1 MPELADTGRRIK
13 ELRVSAGMTQH
24 DLAGSDMSSSYISLV
39 ERGKRIPSGRALK
52 ILAARLGVGVDEISS
67 SPQPAESPGLARRL
81 DLVGRL
87 VAARRQWEG
96 GDAEGALSEFR
107 ALASMEPAGR
117 QDDVFTEAQ
126 LAIAEIL
133 GSLGR
138 ADEGADVLL
147 RMLDALAPAPYAEAR
162 LRALIALADLLESA
176 GRVQDGLRYALT
188 GYLECTDRRT
198 GQGPGGGP
206 ATGPGTGFHLLLVLD
221 VLTRC
226 AYWSGCPDWA
236 PEPERPRPPA
246 DGVLP
251 GPRATIDLH
260 RALALRDQGEWERA
274 TELLGEC
281 ARRVT
286 PAAGFPLWEKVNGQ
300 YALLLLHRGERAA
313 ARSIV
318 ERGLVVASVAQEPE
332 FPLWLTT
339 ADAVCAEA
347 SGDRDRL
354 TALGEELAALPETG
368 RSHEKAAAL
377 LEIAAACERVGDR
390 ERAARHY
397 RQAADLF
404 RRAQAYR
411 HAERARDRLVQ
422 LAESPARQPQEQL

>member
-24 DLAGSDMSSSYISLV
+24 DLAGSEMSSSYISLV

-52 ILAARLGVGVDEISS
+52 ILAQRLGVGVDEISRT
-67 SPQPAESPGLARRL
+67 AEHVETTSRVRRL

-96 GDAEGALSEFR
+96 GDAEGALREFR
-107 ALASMEPAGR
+107 ALAEIDPAGR

-133 GSLGR
+133 GTLGR
-138 ADEGADVLL
+138 ADEGAEVLL
-147 RMLDALAPAPYAEAR
+147 RMLDALTPAPYAEAR

-188 GYLECTDRRT
+188 GSLECADRR
-198 GQGPGGGP
+198 
-206 ATGPGTGFHLLLVLD
+206 PGTGFHSLLVLD

-226 AYWSGCPDWA
+226 AYWSGCPEWA
-236 PEPERPRPPA
+236 PDTDHCRHSAE
-246 DGVLP
+246 GVLP
-251 GPRATIDLH
+251 GPRAAIDLH
-260 RALALRDQGEWERA
+260 RALDLRDRGEMERA
-274 TELLGEC
+274 AALLGEC

-286 PAAGFPLWEKVNGQ
+286 PTAGFPLWEKINGH
-300 YALLLLHRGERAA
+300 YALLLLHRGETAA

-318 ERGLVVASVAQEPE
+318 ERGLVVASVTQEPE

-347 SGDRDRL
+347 AGDPGRVF
-354 TALGEELAALPETG
+354 ALGVELAALPDTG
-368 RSHEKAAAL
+368 RGHEKAAAL
-377 LEIAAACERVGDR
+377 LEIAAACERLGDR
-390 ERAARHY
+390 ERAAGHFRY
-397 RQAADLF
+397 SAELF

-411 HAERARDRLVQ
+411 HAERARERLTD
-422 LAESPARQPQEQL
+422 LIEKRD

>member
-24 DLAGSDMSSSYISLV
+24 DLAGSEMSSSYISLV

-52 ILAARLGVGVDEISS
+52 ILAERLGVGVDEISTAAAPVETS
-67 SPQPAESPGLARRL
+67 GRVRRL

-107 ALASMEPAGR
+107 DLAESDPAGR

-133 GSLGR
+133 GTLGR
-138 ADEGADVLL
+138 ADEGAEVLL

-188 GYLECTDRRT
+188 GALECADRRS
-198 GQGPGGGP
+198 
-206 ATGPGTGFHLLLVLD
+206 ATGFHSLLVLD

-236 PEPERPRPPA
+236 SDIDTERPAA

-260 RALALRDQGEWERA
+260 RALDLRDRGEIERA
-274 TELLGEC
+274 TALLGAC

-300 YALLLLHRGERAA
+300 YALLLLRRGDAA
-313 ARSIV
+313 KAHSIV
-318 ERGLVVASVAQEPE
+318 ERGLVVASVAQEPD

-347 SGDRDRL
+347 NGDVGRL
-354 TALGEELAALPETG
+354 VALGAELAALPDTG

-377 LEIAAACERVGDR
+377 WEIAAACERVGDR
-390 ERAARHY
+390 ERAAEHFRY
-397 RQAADLF
+397 SAELF

-411 HAERARDRLVQ
+411 HAERARERLTD
-422 LAESPARQPQEQL
+422 LIEKRG

>member
-24 DLAGSDMSSSYISLV
+24 DLAGSEMSSSYISLV

-52 ILAARLGVGVDEISS
+52 ILAQRLGVGVDEISRT
-67 SPQPAESPGLARRL
+67 AEHVETTSRVRRL

-96 GDAEGALSEFR
+96 GDAEGALREFR
-107 ALASMEPAGR
+107 ALAEIDPAGR

-133 GSLGR
+133 GTLGR
-138 ADEGADVLL
+138 ADEGAEVLL
-147 RMLDALAPAPYAEAR
+147 RMLDGLTPAPYAEAR

-188 GYLECTDRRT
+188 GSLECEGRR
-198 GQGPGGGP
+198 
-206 ATGPGTGFHLLLVLD
+206 PGTGFHSLLVLD

-226 AYWSGCPDWA
+226 AYWSGCPEWA
-236 PEPERPRPPA
+236 PDTDHCRPSA
-246 DGVLP
+246 EGVLP
-251 GPRATIDLH
+251 GPRAAIDLH
-260 RALALRDQGEWERA
+260 RALDLRDRGEMERA
-274 TELLGEC
+274 AALLGEC

-286 PAAGFPLWEKVNGQ
+286 PTAGFPLWEKINGH
-300 YALLLLHRGERAA
+300 YALLLLHRGETAA

-318 ERGLVVASVAQEPE
+318 ERGLVVASVTQEPE

-347 SGDRDRL
+347 AGHPGRVF
-354 TALGEELAALPETG
+354 ALGEELAALPDTG

-377 LEIAAACERVGDR
+377 LEIAAACERLGDW
-390 ERAARHY
+390 ERAAGHFRY
-397 RQAADLF
+397 SAELF

-411 HAERARDRLVQ
+411 HAERARERLTD
-422 LAESPARQPQEQL
+422 LIEKRG

>member
-24 DLAGSDMSSSYISLV
+24 DLAGAEMSSSYISLV
-39 ERGKRIPSGRALK
+39 ERGKRIPSGRALR
-52 ILAARLGVGVDEISS
+52 ILAERLGVGVDEISRGVEPVETTS
-67 SPQPAESPGLARRL
+67 RVRRL

-96 GDAEGALSEFR
+96 GDAEGALLEFR
-107 ALASMEPAGR
+107 ALAEIDPAGR

-133 GSLGR
+133 GTLGR

-147 RMLDALAPAPYAEAR
+147 RMLDVLAPAPYAEAR

-188 GYLECTDRRT
+188 GFLECADRS
-198 GQGPGGGP
+198 PGS
-206 ATGPGTGFHLLLVLD
+206 GFHALLVLE

-236 PEPERPRPPA
+236 PGTDHGRPSA

-260 RALALRDQGEWERA
+260 RALDLRDRGEVVRA
-274 TELLGEC
+274 AELLGEC

-286 PAAGFPLWEKVNGQ
+286 PAAGFPLWEKISGH
-300 YALLLLHRGERAA
+300 YALLLLERGETAA

-318 ERGLVVASVAQEPE
+318 ERGLVVASVAQEPD
-332 FPLWLTT
+332 FPLWLST
-339 ADAVCAEA
+339 AEAVCAQA
-347 SGDRDRL
+347 AGDPDRL
-354 TALGEELAALPETG
+354 FALGEEVAALPDTG

-377 LEIAAACERVGDR
+377 GEIAAACERTGDR
-390 ERAARHY
+390 ERAAGHFRY
-397 RQAADLF
+397 SAELF

-411 HAERARDRLVQ
+411 HAERARERLAD
-422 LAESPARQPQEQL
+422 LLEKRG

>member
-24 DLAGSDMSSSYISLV
+24 DLAGSEMSSSYISLV

-52 ILAARLGVGVDEISS
+52 ILAERLGVGVDEISAAGE
-67 SPQPAESPGLARRL
+67 PVESPGRVRRL

-107 ALASMEPAGR
+107 ALAESDPAGR

-133 GSLGR
+133 GTLGR
-138 ADEGADVLL
+138 ADEGAEVLL
-147 RMLDALAPAPYAEAR
+147 RMLDSLAPAPYAEAR

-188 GYLECTDRRT
+188 GSLEFADRR
-198 GQGPGGGP
+198 
-206 ATGPGTGFHLLLVLD
+206 PGTGFHSLLVLD

-226 AYWSGCPDWA
+226 AYWSGCPEWA
-236 PEPERPRPPA
+236 PDTDHGRPPA
-246 DGVLP
+246 DGVFP
-251 GPRATIDLH
+251 GPRAAIDLH
-260 RALALRDQGEWERA
+260 RALDLRDRGEPERA
-274 TELLGEC
+274 AELLGEC

-286 PAAGFPLWEKVNGQ
+286 PAAGFPLWEKINGHH
-300 YALLLLHRGERAA
+300 ALLLLHRGEAAA

-318 ERGLVVASVAQEPE
+318 ERGLVVASVAQEPD

-339 ADAVCAEA
+339 AGAVCAEA
-347 SGDRDRL
+347 AGDRGRMAQL
-354 TALGEELAALPETG
+354 AAEVAALPDTG

-377 LEIAAACERVGDR
+377 MEIAAACERVGDR
-390 ERAARHY
+390 ERAAAHFRY
-397 RQAADLF
+397 SAELF

-411 HAERARDRLVQ
+411 HAERARERLTD
-422 LAESPARQPQEQL
+422 LLEKRG

>member
-24 DLAGSDMSSSYISLV
+24 DLAGSEMSSSYISLV

-52 ILAARLGVGVDEISS
+52 ILAARLGVGVDEISA
-67 SPQPAESPGLARRL
+67 PGAPVESPGRVRRL

-107 ALASMEPAGR
+107 ELAESDPAGR

-133 GSLGR
+133 GTLGR
-138 ADEGADVLL
+138 ADEGAEVLL

-188 GYLECTDRRT
+188 GSLECADRH
-198 GQGPGGGP
+198 
-206 ATGPGTGFHLLLVLD
+206 PGTGFHSLLVLD

-236 PEPERPRPPA
+236 PDTDHGRPPA
-246 DGVLP
+246 DGVFP
-251 GPRATIDLH
+251 GPRAVVDLH
-260 RALALRDQGEWERA
+260 RALDLRDRGEAERA
-274 TELLGEC
+274 AALLGEC

-286 PAAGFPLWEKVNGQ
+286 PAAGFPLWEKINGH
-300 YALLLLHRGERAA
+300 YALLLLDRGEAAA
-313 ARSIV
+313 ARGLV
-318 ERGLVVASVAQEPE
+318 ERGLVVASVAQEPD
-332 FPLWLTT
+332 FPLWLRT
-339 ADAVCAEA
+339 AEAVCAA
-347 SGDRDRL
+347 AAGDRGRL
-354 TALGEELAALPETG
+354 VELGEEVAGLPDTG

-377 LEIAAACERVGDR
+377 LEIAAACERSGDR
-390 ERAARHY
+390 ERAAGHFRY
-397 RQAADLF
+397 SAELF

-411 HAERARDRLVQ
+411 HAERARERLAD
-422 LAESPARQPQEQL
+422 LLEKRG

>member
-24 DLAGSDMSSSYISLV
+24 DLAGSEMSSSYISLV

-52 ILAARLGVGVDEISS
+52 ILAERLGVGVDEISAATAPVETS
-67 SPQPAESPGLARRL
+67 GRVRRL

-107 ALASMEPAGR
+107 ELAESDPAGR

-133 GSLGR
+133 GTLGR
-138 ADEGADVLL
+138 ADEGAEVLL

-188 GYLECTDRRT
+188 GYLECADRRS
-198 GQGPGGGP
+198 
-206 ATGPGTGFHLLLVLD
+206 ATGFHSLLVLD

-226 AYWSGCPDWA
+226 AYWSGCPEWA
-236 PEPERPRPPA
+236 PDADHGRPAA

-251 GPRATIDLH
+251 GPRASIDLH
-260 RALALRDQGEWERA
+260 RALDLRDRGEIARA
-274 TELLGEC
+274 AALLGAC
-281 ARRVT
+281 AHRVT
-286 PAAGFPLWEKVNGQ
+286 PAAGFPLWEKINGQ
-300 YALLLLHRGERAA
+300 YALLLLRRGEASKA
-313 ARSIV
+313 NSIV
-318 ERGLVVASVAQEPE
+318 ERGLVVASVTPEPD

-339 ADAVCAEA
+339 ASALDAEA
-347 SGDRDRL
+347 TGDVVRL
-354 TALGEELAALPETG
+354 VALGAQLAALPDTG

-377 LEIAAACERVGDR
+377 WEIAAACERVGDR
-390 ERAARHY
+390 ERAAGHFRY
-397 RQAADLF
+397 SAELF

-411 HAERARDRLVQ
+411 HAERVRERLTD
-422 LAESPARQPQEQL
+422 LIEKRG

>member
-24 DLAGSDMSSSYISLV
+24 DLAGAEMSSSYISLV

-52 ILAARLGVGVDEISS
+52 ILAERLGVGVDDISRS
-67 SPQPAESPGLARRL
+67 AEPVESPGRVRRL

-107 ALASMEPAGR
+107 ALAEIEPAGR
-117 QDDVFTEAQ
+117 QDDVLTEAQ

-133 GSLGR
+133 GTLGR
-138 ADEGADVLL
+138 ADEGAEVLL
-147 RMLDALAPAPYAEAR
+147 RMLQALAPAPYAEAR

-176 GRVQDGLRYALT
+176 GRVQDGLRHALT
-188 GYLECTDRRT
+188 GFLECADRR
-198 GQGPGGGP
+198 PGGG
-206 ATGPGTGFHLLLVLD
+206 FHALLVLD

-236 PEPERPRPPA
+236 PDTDHGRPSP
-246 DGVLP
+246 DGAFP
-251 GPRATIDLH
+251 GPRASIDLH
-260 RALALRDQGEWERA
+260 RALDLRDRGETARA
-274 TELLGEC
+274 TALLGEC

-286 PAAGFPLWEKVNGQ
+286 PAAGFPLWERISGQ
-300 YALLLLHRGERAA
+300 YALLLLGQGEETA

-318 ERGLVVASVAQEPE
+318 ERGLVVASVAQEPG

-339 ADAVCAEA
+339 AEAVCAEA
-347 SGDRDRL
+347 AGEVAQL
-354 TALGEELAALPETG
+354 VALGEELAALPDTG

-377 LEIAAACERVGDR
+377 GEIAAACERVGDR
-390 ERAARHY
+390 ERAAGYFRY
-397 RQAADLF
+397 SAELF

-411 HAERARDRLVQ
+411 HAERARERLAD
-422 LAESPARQPQEQL
+422 LLEKRG

>member
-24 DLAGSDMSSSYISLV
+24 DLAGPEMSSSYISLV
-39 ERGKRIPSGRALK
+39 EHGKRIPSGWALK
-52 ILAARLGVGVDEISS
+52 ILAERLGVGVAEISGVAA
-67 SPQPAESPGLARRL
+67 PAEATGRARRL

-87 VAARRQWEG
+87 VAARRQWDG
-96 GDAEGALSEFR
+96 GDVEGALSEFR
-107 ALASMEPAGR
+107 ELAEMEPAHR

-133 GSLGR
+133 GTLGR
-138 ADEGADVLL
+138 ADEGAEVLQ
-147 RMLDALAPAPYAEAR
+147 RMLEVLAAEPYAEPR

-188 GYLECTDRRT
+188 GHLECT
-198 GQGPGGGP
+198 GQR
-206 ATGPGTGFHLLLVLD
+206 PGTGFHSLLVLE

-236 PEPERPRPPA
+236 PDTDHGRPPA

-251 GPRATIDLH
+251 GPRASVDLH
-260 RALALRDQGEWERA
+260 RALDLRDRGEPERA
-274 TELLGEC
+274 TELLGAC

-286 PAAGFPLWEKVNGQ
+286 PAAGFPLWEKINGH
-300 YALLLLHRGERAA
+300 YALLLLRRGESAA

-318 ERGLVVASVAQEPE
+318 ERGLVVASVAQEPG

-339 ADAVCAEA
+339 AEAAGAEA
-347 SGDRDRL
+347 TGDRARL
-354 TALGEELAALPETG
+354 FALGAELAALPDTG

-377 LEIAAACERVGDR
+377 GEVAAACARAGDR
-390 ERAARHY
+390 ERAAGHFRY
-397 RQAADLF
+397 SAELF

-411 HAERARDRLVQ
+411 HAERARERLTE
-422 LAESPARQPQEQL
+422 LIEKRD

>member
-13 ELRVSAGMTQH
+13 ELRVGAGMTQH

-52 ILAARLGVGVDEISS
+52 ILAERLGVGVTEISGG
-67 SPQPAESPGLARRL
+67 AESAESTGRVRRL

-96 GDAEGALSEFR
+96 GDAEGALREFR
-107 ALASMEPAGR
+107 ALAETESAGR
-117 QDDVFTEAQ
+117 QDDVYTEAQ

-138 ADEGADVLL
+138 ADEGAAVLL
-147 RMLDALAPAPYAEAR
+147 RMLDALAAAPYAEAR

-188 GYLECTDRRT
+188 GSLESDL
-198 GQGPGGGP
+198 
-206 ATGPGTGFHLLLVLD
+206 APGTGFHSLLVLD

-226 AYWSGCPDWA
+226 AYWSGCAHWA
-236 PEPERPRPPA
+236 PATDRGRPA
-246 DGVLP
+246 AHGVLP
-251 GPRATIDLH
+251 GPRASIDLH
-260 RALALRDQGEWERA
+260 RALDLWDRGAADRA
-274 TELLGEC
+274 AELLADT

-286 PAAGFPLWEKVNGQ
+286 PAAGFRLWEKVNGH
-300 YALLLLHRGERAA
+300 YALLLLGRGERSA

-318 ERGLVVASVAQEPE
+318 ERGLVVASVAQEPD

-339 ADAVCAEA
+339 AEAVCAEA
-347 SGDRDRL
+347 AGDPARVR
-354 TALGEELAALPETG
+354 ALGAELAALPDTG
-368 RSHEKAAAL
+368 RRHEKAAAL
-377 LEIAAACERVGDR
+377 LEIAAAHERIGDR
-390 ERAARHY
+390 EKAAGYFRY
-397 RQAADLF
+397 SAELF

-411 HAERARDRLVQ
+411 HADRARERLTE
-422 LAESPARQPQEQL
+422 LLEKRN

>member
-24 DLAGSDMSSSYISLV
+24 DLAGSEMSSSYISLV

-52 ILAARLGVGVDEISS
+52 ILAERLGVGVEEIAGG
-67 SPQPAESPGLARRL
+67 AEPVETAGRVRRL

-107 ALASMEPAGR
+107 ALAEIDPAGR

-133 GSLGR
+133 GTLGR
-138 ADEGADVLL
+138 ADEGAGVLL
-147 RMLDALAPAPYAEAR
+147 RMLDGLAPAPYAEAR

-188 GYLECTDRRT
+188 GSLECADRRS
-198 GQGPGGGP
+198 
-206 ATGPGTGFHLLLVLD
+206 ATGFHSLLVLD

-226 AYWSGCPDWA
+226 AYWSGCPEWA
-236 PEPERPRPPA
+236 PAVDHGRPSA
-246 DGVLP
+246 DGVFP

-260 RALALRDQGEWERA
+260 RALDLRDRGEIERA
-274 TELLGEC
+274 AALLGTC

-286 PAAGFPLWEKVNGQ
+286 PAAGFPLWEKIHGR
-300 YALLLLHRGERAA
+300 YALVLLERGETAA

-318 ERGLVVASVAQEPE
+318 ERGLVVASVGQEPD

-347 SGDRDRL
+347 VGDLDR
-354 TALGEELAALPETG
+354 LAALGAEVAALPDAG

-377 LEIAAACERVGDR
+377 GEIAAACARVGDR
-390 ERAARHY
+390 ERAAGHFRY
-397 RQAADLF
+397 SADLF

-411 HAERARDRLVQ
+411 HAERARERLAD
-422 LAESPARQPQEQL
+422 LIEKRD

>member
-24 DLAGSDMSSSYISLV
+24 DLAGSEMSSSYISLV

-52 ILAARLGVGVDEISS
+52 ILAARLGVGVDEISAAGE
-67 SPQPAESPGLARRL
+67 PVESPGRVRRL

-107 ALASMEPAGR
+107 ALAESDPAGR

-133 GSLGR
+133 GTLGR
-138 ADEGADVLL
+138 ADEGAEVLL

-188 GYLECTDRRT
+188 GSLECADRH
-198 GQGPGGGP
+198 
-206 ATGPGTGFHLLLVLD
+206 PGTGFHSLLVLD

-236 PEPERPRPPA
+236 PDTDHGRPPA
-246 DGVLP
+246 DGVFP
-251 GPRATIDLH
+251 GPRAVIDLH
-260 RALALRDQGEWERA
+260 RALDLRDRGEAERA
-274 TELLGEC
+274 AALLGEC

-286 PAAGFPLWEKVNGQ
+286 PAAGFPLWEKINGH
-300 YALLLLHRGERAA
+300 YALLLLDRGETAA
-313 ARSIV
+313 ARGIV
-318 ERGLVVASVAQEPE
+318 ERGLVVASVAQEPG

-339 ADAVCAEA
+339 AQAVGAQA
-347 SGDRDRL
+347 AGDRGRL
-354 TALGEELAALPETG
+354 AELGEEVAALPDTG

-377 LEIAAACERVGDR
+377 LEIAAACERAGDR
-390 ERAARHY
+390 ERAAGHFRY
-397 RQAADLF
+397 SAELF

-411 HAERARDRLVQ
+411 HAERARERLAD
-422 LAESPARQPQEQL
+422 LLEKRG

>member
-24 DLAGSDMSSSYISLV
+24 DLAGSEMSSSYISLV

-52 ILAARLGVGVDEISS
+52 ILAARLGVGVDEISAAGE
-67 SPQPAESPGLARRL
+67 PVESPGRVRRL

-107 ALASMEPAGR
+107 ALAESDPAGR

-133 GSLGR
+133 GTLGR
-138 ADEGADVLL
+138 ADEGAEVLL

-188 GYLECTDRRT
+188 GSLECADRH
-198 GQGPGGGP
+198 
-206 ATGPGTGFHLLLVLD
+206 PGTGFHSLLVLD

-236 PEPERPRPPA
+236 PDTDHGRPPA
-246 DGVLP
+246 DGVFP
-251 GPRATIDLH
+251 GPRAVIDLH
-260 RALALRDQGEWERA
+260 RALDLRDRGEAERA
-274 TELLGEC
+274 AALLGEC

-286 PAAGFPLWEKVNGQ
+286 PAAGFPLWEKINGH
-300 YALLLLHRGERAA
+300 YALLLLDRGETAA
-313 ARSIV
+313 ARGIV
-318 ERGLVVASVAQEPE
+318 ERGLVVASVAQEPG

-339 ADAVCAEA
+339 AQAVGAQA
-347 SGDRDRL
+347 AGDRGRL
-354 TALGEELAALPETG
+354 VELGEEVAALPDTG

-377 LEIAAACERVGDR
+377 LEIAAACERAGDR
-390 ERAARHY
+390 ERAAGHFRY
-397 RQAADLF
+397 SAELF

-411 HAERARDRLVQ
+411 HAERARERLAD
-422 LAESPARQPQEQL
+422 LLEKRG

>member
-1 MPELADTGRRIK
+1 MPEPADTGRRIK
-13 ELRVSAGMTQH
+13 ELRVSAGLTQH
-24 DLAGSDMSSSYISLV
+24 ELAGAEMSASYISLV

-52 ILAARLGVGVDEISS
+52 ILAERLGVGVTEISDGS
-67 SPQPAESPGLARRL
+67 EPVESLGRVRRL

-96 GDAEGALSEFR
+96 GDAEGALREFR
-107 ALASMEPAGR
+107 SLAGSEPDGR
-117 QDDVFTEAQ
+117 PDDVNTEAQ

-138 ADEGADVLL
+138 AEEGADVLL
-147 RMLDALAPAPYAEAR
+147 RMLDGLAPAAYAEAR

-188 GYLECTDRRT
+188 GSLEAAAVRA
-198 GQGPGGGP
+198 PGS
-206 ATGPGTGFHLLLVLD
+206 AFHSVLVLD

-226 AYWSGCPDWA
+226 AYWSGCAHWA
-236 PEPERPRPPA
+236 PEAEEAVRPA

-251 GPRATIDLH
+251 GPRAGIDLH
-260 RALALRDQGEWERA
+260 RALDLWDRGETDRAAALLER
-274 TELLGEC
+274 T

-286 PAAGFPLWEKVNGQ
+286 PAAGFRLWETVNGRH
-300 YALLLLHRGERAA
+300 ALLLLARGERTA

-318 ERGLVVASVAQEPE
+318 ERGLVVASVAQEAD

-347 SGDRDRL
+347 AGEGERVA
-354 TALGEELAALPETG
+354 ALGAELAALPDTG
-368 RSHEKAAAL
+368 RCHEKAAAL
-377 LEIAAACERVGDR
+377 SEIAAACARLGDR
-390 ERAARHY
+390 ERAAGHFRY
-397 RQAADLF
+397 SADLF

-411 HAERARDRLVQ
+411 HADRARERLAG
-422 LAESPARQPQEQL
+422 LLGKCR

>member
-24 DLAGSDMSSSYISLV
+24 DLAGAEMSSSYISLV
-39 ERGKRIPSGRALK
+39 ERGKRIPSGRALR
-52 ILAARLGVGVDEISS
+52 ILAERLGVGVDEISRG
-67 SPQPAESPGLARRL
+67 AEPVETTSRVRRL

-107 ALASMEPAGR
+107 ALAEIDPAGR

-133 GSLGR
+133 GTLGR

-188 GYLECTDRRT
+188 GFLECADRS
-198 GQGPGGGP
+198 PGS
-206 ATGPGTGFHLLLVLD
+206 GFHSLLVLE

-236 PEPERPRPPA
+236 PGTDHGRPAA

-260 RALALRDQGEWERA
+260 RALDLRDRGEVARA
-274 TELLGEC
+274 AELLGEC

-286 PAAGFPLWEKVNGQ
+286 PAAGFPLWEKISGH
-300 YALLLLHRGERAA
+300 YALLLLERGETAA

-318 ERGLVVASVAQEPE
+318 ERGLVVASVAQEPD
-332 FPLWLTT
+332 FPLWLST
-339 ADAVCAEA
+339 AEAVCAQA
-347 SGDRDRL
+347 AGDPDRL
-354 TALGEELAALPETG
+354 FALGEEVAALPDTG

-377 LEIAAACERVGDR
+377 GEIAAACERTGDR
-390 ERAARHY
+390 ERAAGHFRY
-397 RQAADLF
+397 SAELF

-411 HAERARDRLVQ
+411 HAERARERLAD
-422 LAESPARQPQEQL
+422 LLEKRG

>member
-13 ELRVSAGMTQH
+13 ELRVGAGMTQH

-52 ILAARLGVGVDEISS
+52 ILAERLGVGVTEISGG
-67 SPQPAESPGLARRL
+67 AESAESTGRVRRL

-96 GDAEGALSEFR
+96 GDAEGALREFR
-107 ALASMEPAGR
+107 ALAETESAGR
-117 QDDVFTEAQ
+117 QDDVYTEAQ

-138 ADEGADVLL
+138 ADEGAAVLL
-147 RMLDALAPAPYAEAR
+147 RMLDALAAAPYAEAR

-188 GYLECTDRRT
+188 GSLESDR
-198 GQGPGGGP
+198 
-206 ATGPGTGFHLLLVLD
+206 APGTGFHSLLVLD

-226 AYWSGCPDWA
+226 AYWSGCAHWA
-236 PEPERPRPPA
+236 PATDRGRPPA
-246 DGVLP
+246 HGVLP
-251 GPRATIDLH
+251 GPRASIELH
-260 RALALRDQGEWERA
+260 RALDLWDRGAADRA
-274 TELLGEC
+274 AELL
-281 ARRVT
+281 ADTVRRVT
-286 PAAGFPLWEKVNGQ
+286 PAAGFRLWEKINGR
-300 YALLLLHRGERAA
+300 YALLLLGRGERSA

-318 ERGLVVASVAQEPE
+318 ERGLVVASVAQEPD
-332 FPLWLTT
+332 FPLWLMT
-339 ADAVCAEA
+339 AEAVCAEA
-347 SGDRDRL
+347 AGDPARVRS
-354 TALGEELAALPETG
+354 LGTELAALPDTG

-377 LEIAAACERVGDR
+377 LEIAAAHERIGDR
-390 ERAARHY
+390 EKAAGYFRY
-397 RQAADLF
+397 SAELF

-411 HAERARDRLVQ
+411 HADRARERLTE
-422 LAESPARQPQEQL
+422 LLEKRN

>member
-13 ELRVSAGMTQH
+13 ELRVGAGMTQH
-24 DLAGSDMSSSYISLV
+24 DLAGADMSSSYISLV

-52 ILAARLGVGVDEISS
+52 ILAERLGVGVTEISGGTD
-67 SPQPAESPGLARRL
+67 PAESTGRVRRL

-96 GDAEGALSEFR
+96 GDAEGALREFR
-107 ALASMEPAGR
+107 ALAETESAGR
-117 QDDVFTEAQ
+117 QDDVYTEAQ

-138 ADEGADVLL
+138 ADEGAAVLL
-147 RMLDALAPAPYAEAR
+147 RMLDALAAAPYAEAR

-176 GRVQDGLRYALT
+176 GRVQDGLRHALT
-188 GYLECTDRRT
+188 GWLESDL
-198 GQGPGGGP
+198 
-206 ATGPGTGFHLLLVLD
+206 APGTGFHTLLVLD

-226 AYWSGCPDWA
+226 AYWSGCAHWA
-236 PEPERPRPPA
+236 PATDRGRPPA

-251 GPRATIDLH
+251 GPRAGIELH
-260 RALALRDQGEWERA
+260 RALDLWDRGEADRA
-274 TELLGEC
+274 TELL
-281 ARRVT
+281 ADTVRRVT
-286 PAAGFPLWEKVNGQ
+286 PAAGFRLWEKINGR
-300 YALLLLHRGERAA
+300 YALLLLGRGERSA

-318 ERGLVVASVAQEPE
+318 ERGLVVASVAQEPD

-339 ADAVCAEA
+339 AEAVCAEA
-347 SGDRDRL
+347 AGDPARVR
-354 TALGEELAALPETG
+354 ALGEQLAALPDTG

-377 LEIAAACERVGDR
+377 LEIAAAHERLGDR
-390 ERAARHY
+390 ERAAGYFRY
-397 RQAADLF
+397 SAELF

-411 HAERARDRLVQ
+411 HADRARERLTE
-422 LAESPARQPQEQL
+422 LLEKRN

>member
-24 DLAGSDMSSSYISLV
+24 DLAGSEMSSSYISLV

-52 ILAARLGVGVDEISS
+52 ILAQRLGVGVDEISRT
-67 SPQPAESPGLARRL
+67 AEHVETTSRVRRL

-96 GDAEGALSEFR
+96 GDAEGALREFR
-107 ALASMEPAGR
+107 ALAEIDPAGR

-133 GSLGR
+133 GTLGR
-138 ADEGADVLL
+138 ADEGAEVLL
-147 RMLDALAPAPYAEAR
+147 RMLDGLTPAPYAEAR

-188 GYLECTDRRT
+188 GSLECEDRR
-198 GQGPGGGP
+198 
-206 ATGPGTGFHLLLVLD
+206 PGTGFHSLLVLD

-226 AYWSGCPDWA
+226 AYWSGCPEWA
-236 PEPERPRPPA
+236 PDTDHCRPSA

-251 GPRATIDLH
+251 GPRAAIDLH
-260 RALALRDQGEWERA
+260 RALDLRDRGEMERA
-274 TELLGEC
+274 TALLGEC

-286 PAAGFPLWEKVNGQ
+286 PTAGFPLWEKINGH
-300 YALLLLHRGERAA
+300 YALLLLHRGETAA

-318 ERGLVVASVAQEPE
+318 ERGLVVASVTQEPE

-347 SGDRDRL
+347 AGDRGRVF
-354 TALGEELAALPETG
+354 ALGEELTALPDTG

-377 LEIAAACERVGDR
+377 LEIAAACERLGDP
-390 ERAARHY
+390 ERAAGHFRY
-397 RQAADLF
+397 SAELF

-411 HAERARDRLVQ
+411 HAERARERLTD
-422 LAESPARQPQEQL
+422 LIEKRD

>member
-24 DLAGSDMSSSYISLV
+24 DLAGSEMSSSYISLV

-52 ILAARLGVGVDEISS
+52 ILAQRLGVGVDEISRT
-67 SPQPAESPGLARRL
+67 AEHVETTSRVRRL

-96 GDAEGALSEFR
+96 GDAEGALREFR
-107 ALASMEPAGR
+107 ALAEIDPAGR

-133 GSLGR
+133 GTLGR
-138 ADEGADVLL
+138 ADEGAEVLL
-147 RMLDALAPAPYAEAR
+147 RMLDALTPAPYAEAR

-188 GYLECTDRRT
+188 GFLECADRR
-198 GQGPGGGP
+198 
-206 ATGPGTGFHLLLVLD
+206 PGTGFHSLLVLD

-226 AYWSGCPDWA
+226 AYWSGCPEWA
-236 PEPERPRPPA
+236 PDTDHCRPSA

-251 GPRATIDLH
+251 GPRAAIDLH
-260 RALALRDQGEWERA
+260 RALDLRDRGEMERA
-274 TELLGEC
+274 AALLGEC

-286 PAAGFPLWEKVNGQ
+286 PTAGFPLWEKINGH
-300 YALLLLHRGERAA
+300 YALLLLHRGETAA

-318 ERGLVVASVAQEPE
+318 ERGLVVASVTQEPE
-332 FPLWLTT
+332 FPLWLTA

-347 SGDRDRL
+347 AGDPGRVF
-354 TALGEELAALPETG
+354 ALGEELAALPETG

-377 LEIAAACERVGDR
+377 LEIAAACERLGDR
-390 ERAARHY
+390 ERAAGHFRY
-397 RQAADLF
+397 SAELF

-411 HAERARDRLVQ
+411 HAERARERLTD
-422 LAESPARQPQEQL
+422 LIEKRD

>member
-13 ELRVSAGMTQH
+13 ELRVGAGMTQH

-52 ILAARLGVGVDEISS
+52 ILAERLGVGVDEISGAAE
-67 SPQPAESPGLARRL
+67 PAETTGRVRRL

-87 VAARRQWEG
+87 VAARRQWDG

-107 ALASMEPAGR
+107 ALAEMDPSGR

-133 GSLGR
+133 GTLGR
-138 ADEGADVLL
+138 ADEGAEVLL
-147 RMLDALAPAPYAEAR
+147 RMLDAPAPAPYAEPR

-176 GRVQDGLRYALT
+176 GRVQDGLRHALT
-188 GYLECTDRRT
+188 AFLECAGR
-198 GQGPGGGP
+198 Q
-206 ATGPGTGFHLLLVLD
+206 PGTGFHSLLVHE

-236 PEPERPRPPA
+236 PDGDHGRPPA

-251 GPRATIDLH
+251 GPRAAIDLH
-260 RALALRDQGEWERA
+260 RALDLHDRGETERA
-274 TELLGEC
+274 AALLGEC
-281 ARRVT
+281 ARRVA
-286 PAAGFPLWEKVNGQ
+286 PAAGFPLWEKINGR
-300 YALLLLHRGERAA
+300 YALLLLHGGETDR
-313 ARSIV
+313 ARSVV
-318 ERGLVVASVAQEPE
+318 ERGLVVASVAQEPA

-339 ADAVCAEA
+339 ADAVGAEA
-347 SGDRDRL
+347 AGDTGRL
-354 TALGEELAALPETG
+354 FALGERLAALPDTG
-368 RSHEKAAAL
+368 RGHEKAAAL
-377 LEIAAACERVGDR
+377 WEIAAACERVGDR
-390 ERAARHY
+390 ERAAGYFRHS
-397 RQAADLF
+397 AGLF

-411 HAERARDRLVQ
+411 HAERARERLTD
-422 LAESPARQPQEQL
+422 LLEKRD

>member
-13 ELRVSAGMTQH
+13 ELRVGAGMTQH
-24 DLAGSDMSSSYISLV
+24 DLAGAEMSSSYISLV

-52 ILAARLGVGVDEISS
+52 ILAERLGVGVDEISGTAA
-67 SPQPAESPGLARRL
+67 QAETIGRVRRL

-87 VAARRQWEG
+87 VAARRQWDG

-107 ALASMEPAGR
+107 ALAEMEPAGR

-133 GSLGR
+133 GALGR
-138 ADEGADVLL
+138 ADEGAEVLL
-147 RMLDALAPAPYAEAR
+147 RMLEALAPAPYAEPR

-188 GYLECTDRRT
+188 GFLESA
-198 GQGPGGGP
+198 GQR
-206 ATGPGTGFHLLLVLD
+206 PGTGFHSLLVLE

-236 PEPERPRPPA
+236 PDTDHGRPSA
-246 DGVLP
+246 DGGLP
-251 GPRATIDLH
+251 GPRAAIDLY
-260 RALALRDQGEWERA
+260 RALGLCDRGEAGPAAALLE
-274 TELLGEC
+274 EC

-286 PAAGFPLWEKVNGQ
+286 PAAGFSLWEKINGH
-300 YALLLLHRGERAA
+300 YALLLLRRGHTAQ
-313 ARSIV
+313 ARSVV
-318 ERGLVVASVAQEPE
+318 ERGLVVASVAQEAE
-332 FPLWLTT
+332 FPLWLT
-339 ADAVCAEA
+339 AAEAVCAEA
-347 SGDRDRL
+347 AGDRGRVL
-354 TALGEELAALPETG
+354 ALGEQLAALPDTG

-390 ERAARHY
+390 ERAAGHFRY
-397 RQAADLF
+397 SAELF

-411 HAERARDRLVQ
+411 HAERARERLTD
-422 LAESPARQPQEQL
+422 LIEKRD

>member
-13 ELRVSAGMTQH
+13 ELRVGAGMTQH

-52 ILAARLGVGVDEISS
+52 ILAERLGVGVTEISGGAE
-67 SPQPAESPGLARRL
+67 PAESGGRVRRL

-96 GDAEGALSEFR
+96 GDAEGALREFR
-107 ALASMEPAGR
+107 TLAETESAGR
-117 QDDVFTEAQ
+117 QDDVYTEAQ

-138 ADEGADVLL
+138 ADEGAAVLL
-147 RMLDALAPAPYAEAR
+147 RMQDALAAAPYAEAR

-176 GRVQDGLRYALT
+176 GRVQDGLRYALAAS
-188 GYLECTDRRT
+188 LESDR
-198 GQGPGGGP
+198 
-206 ATGPGTGFHLLLVLD
+206 APGTGFHSLLVLD

-226 AYWSGCPDWA
+226 AYWSGCAHWA
-236 PEPERPRPPA
+236 PDADRGRPPA

-251 GPRATIDLH
+251 GPRAGIDLH
-260 RALALRDQGEWERA
+260 RALDLWDRGEADRA
-274 TELLGEC
+274 AELLADT

-286 PAAGFPLWEKVNGQ
+286 PAAGFRLWEKINGH
-300 YALLLLHRGERAA
+300 YALLLLGRGERTA

-318 ERGLVVASVAQEPE
+318 ERGLVVASVAQEPD

-339 ADAVCAEA
+339 AEAVCAEA
-347 SGDRDRL
+347 AGDRARVR
-354 TALGEELAALPETG
+354 ALGDELAALPDTG

-377 LEIAAACERVGDR
+377 LEIAAAHERLGDR
-390 ERAARHY
+390 ERAAGYFRY
-397 RQAADLF
+397 SAELF
-404 RRAQAYR
+404 RRAQAFR
-411 HAERARDRLVQ
+411 HADRARERLAD
-422 LAESPARQPQEQL
+422 LLEKRN

>member
-24 DLAGSDMSSSYISLV
+24 DLAGSEMSSSYISLV
-39 ERGKRIPSGRALK
+39 EHGKRIPSGWALK
-52 ILAARLGVGVDEISS
+52 ILAERLGVCVAEISGAAA
-67 SPQPAESPGLARRL
+67 PAEDAGRARRL

-87 VAARRQWEG
+87 VAARRQWDG
-96 GDAEGALSEFR
+96 GDVEGALSEFR
-107 ALASMEPAGR
+107 ALAEMEPANR

-133 GSLGR
+133 GTLGR
-138 ADEGADVLL
+138 ADEGAEVLE
-147 RMLDALAPAPYAEAR
+147 RMLAVLAPEPYAEPR

-188 GYLECTDRRT
+188 GHLECT
-198 GQGPGGGP
+198 GQR
-206 ATGPGTGFHLLLVLD
+206 PGTGFHSLLVLE

-236 PEPERPRPPA
+236 PDTDHGRPSA

-251 GPRATIDLH
+251 GPRASVDLH
-260 RALALRDQGEWERA
+260 RALDLRDRGEPERA

-286 PAAGFPLWEKVNGQ
+286 PAAGFPLWEKINGH
-300 YALLLLHRGERAA
+300 YALLLLRRGETAA

-318 ERGLVVASVAQEPE
+318 ERGLVVASVAQEPG

-339 ADAVCAEA
+339 ADAAGAEA
-347 SGDRDRL
+347 AGEPARL
-354 TALGEELAALPETG
+354 FALGAELAALPDTG

-377 LEIAAACERVGDR
+377 GEVATACARAGDR
-390 ERAARHY
+390 ERAAGHFRY
-397 RQAADLF
+397 SAELF

-411 HAERARDRLVQ
+411 HAERARERLT
-422 LAESPARQPQEQL
+422 EFIEKRD